1 MALSTTNFYFRR
13 ILRLCFYSMILSYSH
28 GILLIRSR
36 FNIDN
41 IVPLSIYEYP
51 SLKARKLSALLKS
64 SSLNFMFFIS

>member
-1 MALSTTNFYFRR
+1 
-13 ILRLCFYSMILSYSH
+13 MILSYSH